1 MENTQLLEFI
11 KKIYDS
17 GNKAIRDD
25 KLKVEYESDFNN
37 FLVDNTDTIN
47 ELSNYTIFPASDK
60 PSNCILGYVS
70 TLVCPHC
77 KSEDTDKVD
86 GIWFCNN
93 CTADNF

>member
-1 MENTQLLEFI
+1 MNKKFEEIRKILKPQKYSEITRNNCFGEFI
-11 KKIYDS
+11 EADDMIKILDY
-17 GNKAIRDD
+17 IRRQQD
-25 KLKVEYESDFNN
+25 KIDRLKS
-37 FLVDNTDTIN
+37 
-47 ELSNYTIFPASDK
+47 SDK

>member
-1 MENTQLLEFI
+1 MNKKFEEIRKILKPQKYSEITRTNCFGEFI
-11 KKIYDS
+11 EADDMIKILDY
-17 GNKAIRDD
+17 IRRQQD
-25 KLKVEYESDFNN
+25 KIDRLK
-37 FLVDNTDTIN
+37 
-47 ELSNYTIFPASDK
+47 ASDK